1 VRPAPVDPP
10 AGGGDGGPAR
20 RTRSGGSA
28 PEGEPVDPEAQR
40 ARDALSAV
48 LSRQRALPQGLGLFL
63 KVAEVTQAGPDGV
76 VLALPPG
83 PGLER
88 LSSDPQARAA
98 LAAALA
104 AELGHEVAL
113 EIRPIGAATAATAG
127 PSTARLTP
135 ERVKAD
141 QLARLVR
148 DQPVLGQA
156 VRDWDLELE

>member
-1 VRPAPVDPP
+1 MGSARRPRAGGTPAASGAPVH
-10 AGGGDGGPAR
+10 
-20 RTRSGGSA
+20 
-28 PEGEPVDPEAQR
+28 PEAQQ
-40 ARDALSAV
+40 ARDALDAV
-48 LSRQRALPQGLGLFL
+48 LSRQRALPQGLGFFL
-63 KVAEVTQAGPDGV
+63 KVAEVTEAGPDGV

-88 LSSDPQARAA
+88 LSSDAQARAA
-98 LAAALA
+98 VAAALA
-104 AELGHEVAL
+104 GELGHDVAL
-113 EIRPIGAATAATAG
+113 EIRAIGAAAGSAAS
-127 PSTARLTP
+127 PSAARLTP